1 MSFDWGGVASAG
13 AGLVG
18 SALGVWGQSQTNA
31 ANAKE
36 AQKNRDWQ
44 ERMSNTAHQ
53 REVADLRAAGLNPIL
68 SATGGSGAS
77 TGHGAQATMIN
88 PFGNA
93 SDDYYSARRFHDVE
107 KKQVSLQEA
116 MQGAQI
122 GREKSQTE
130 LNIENMAL
138 AREQQKATSA
148 QILKIAEDT
157 RTSRFHAASLAAAA
171 GRDYALTKLHNAQ
184 TLDTLAGTEIKKS
197 DLYGSPN
204 RIIGGVID
212 NIVKS
217 FDNPRTDTGNSANGI
232 FAVDPKTGGLRIR

>member
-18 SALGVWGQSQTNA
+18 SALGIWGQSQTNA

-93 SDDYYSARRFHDVE
+93 SDDYYSARRKTLKSRERYLPQRH
-107 KKQVSLQEA
+107 KQQ
-116 MQGAQI
+116 
-122 GREKSQTE
+122 
-130 LNIENMAL
+130 
-138 AREQQKATSA
+138 
-148 QILKIAEDT
+148 
-157 RTSRFHAASLAAAA
+157 
-171 GRDYALTKLHNAQ
+171 DYL
-184 TLDTLAGTEIKKS
+184 E
-197 DLYGSPN
+197 
-204 RIIGGVID
+204 
-212 NIVKS
+212 
-217 FDNPRTDTGNSANGI
+217 
-232 FAVDPKTGGLRIR
+232 GLWCRRKMFVAPV